1 LRAISKNIRINGI
14 ISFHIGIK
22 INPPPPL
29 PSGERDGVRG
39 RKRRS
44 MVEPTNNLIEKIKQ
58 LIITRLKLV
67 DMTPEMIENN
77 APLFGEGLGLDS
89 IDALELVLGL
99 EKEFGVIIPDAE
111 VGKKVFQSVRTMA
124 QYVLEQQGKV

>member
-1 LRAISKNIRINGI
+1 MIDPDN
-14 ISFHIGIK
+14 
-22 INPPPPL
+22 
-29 PSGERDGVRG
+29 D
-39 RKRRS
+39 
-44 MVEPTNNLIEKIKQ
+44 LIEKIKN
-58 LIITRLKLV
+58 LIIQRLKLV
-67 DMTPEMIENN
+67 DMTPEMIESN

-124 QYVLEQQGKV
+124 QYVLEQQGRV

>member
-1 LRAISKNIRINGI
+1 MEE
-14 ISFHIGIK
+14 
-22 INPPPPL
+22 
-29 PSGERDGVRG
+29 PSND
-39 RKRRS
+39 
-44 MVEPTNNLIEKIKQ
+44 LIEKIKQ
-58 LIITRLKLV
+58 LIIQRLKLV
-67 DMTPEMIENN
+67 DMTPEMIESN

-111 VGKKVFQSVRTMA
+111 VGKKVFQSVKTMA

>member
-1 LRAISKNIRINGI
+1 MAEVNS
-14 ISFHIGIK
+14 
-22 INPPPPL
+22 
-29 PSGERDGVRG
+29 E
-39 RKRRS
+39 
-44 MVEPTNNLIEKIKQ
+44 LIEKLKQ

-67 DMTPEMIENN
+67 DLTPEMIEND

-124 QYVLEQQGKV
+124 QYALDQQRTL

>member
-1 LRAISKNIRINGI
+1 
-14 ISFHIGIK
+14 
-22 INPPPPL
+22 
-29 PSGERDGVRG
+29 
-39 RKRRS
+39 
-44 MVEPTNNLIEKIKQ
+44 MVESTNNLIEKIKQ

-111 VGKKVFQSVRTMA
+111 LGKKVFQSVRTMA